1 MTKRN
6 EIKIK
11 FLGFPLD
18 YESDFWMC
26 PRILDEYWWMLS
38 KAECKLLICILR
50 KILGWKKQR
59 KQGWDYISQS
69 QFIKY
74 TRLSKNSITSGMRG
88 LVEKGFIR
96 ISDIKGY
103 DGTLRYELVMSEGLS
118 DGGSNFDN
126 ENQILNKGGSK
137 IEQSGSN
144 FEQDRSKTIH
154 TIDTNNKE
162 LNIEK
167 NIEQIFSFYKKMICP
182 EEVLEDESRKM
193 IKNKLGV
200 FSCDE
205 LEEAID
211 NFSKS
216 EWWMERN
223 GFRGAGWF
231 FKSNDK
237 IRQWLKMH
245 SSPKDKKETLRRG
258 SHNPD

>member
-1 MTKRN
+1 MTKKN

-26 PRILDEYWWMLS
+26 PRVLDEYWWMLS

-50 KILGWKKQR
+50 KILGWENKR

-74 TRLSKNSITSGMRG
+74 TRLSKNSITSGIKG

-96 ISDIKGY
+96 ISDIKRY
-103 DGTLRYELVMSEGLS
+103 DGTLRYELMMSNDL
-118 DGGSNFDN
+118 DKGGSEIDN
-126 ENQILNKGGSK
+126 ENQILNKGGSNF
-137 IEQSGSN
+137 EQNESN
-144 FEQDRSKTIH
+144 FEQDGSKTIH

-167 NIEQIFSFYKKMICP
+167 NIERIFSLFKEKICP

-193 IKNKLGV
+193 IKNKLGA

-205 LEEAID
+205 LEQAID
-211 NFSKS
+211 NFSKND
-216 EWWMERN
+216 WWMEKN
-223 GFRGAGWF
+223 GYRGAEWF

-245 SSPKDKKETLRRG
+245 SSPEDKKETLRRG
-258 SHNPD
+258 SLNSD

>member
-6 EIKIK
+6 EIKTK
-11 FLGFPLD
+11 FPGFPEN
-18 YESDFWMC
+18 YIHTFWKY
-26 PRILDEYWWMLS
+26 PRMLEGYWYMLSGSEQKILDF
-38 KAECKLLICILR
+38 ILR
-50 KILGWKKQR
+50 QTVGFGNDSDKI
-59 KQGWDYISQS
+59 SMS
-69 QFIKY
+69 QFMNGYKDNKGTGLDKKTILKAIK
-74 TRLSKNSITSGMRG
+74 G
-88 LVEKGFIR
+88 LVEKGFIWR
-96 ISDIKGY
+96 KGE
-103 DGTLRYELVMSEGLS
+103 RYRLYRYGLVMLNVGVKNTPNNVKNTPKEVKNTPKRVK
-118 DGGSNFDN
+118 DG
-126 ENQILNKGGSK
+126 Q
-137 IEQSGSN
+137 
-144 FEQDRSKTIH
+144 
-154 TIDTNNKE
+154 TIDDNNKE
-162 LNIEK
+162 LLEDNIK
-167 NIEQIFSFYKKMICP
+167 RIFSLFKEKICP